1 MIVLLDQVRL
11 EPVRWQE
18 TCHLAAEILDR
29 PELVALSPIAWR
41 GSLTFNDPGFLLQG
55 DLAYQQTLTCTRCL
69 KEFEEPANS
78 ELRLLVEVG
87 GVAGA
92 PGERELGEDELE
104 VVTVA
109 GDELDTDPLVLEQVL
124 LNLPMKPLCRPDCK
138 GLCPRCGVDRNVE
151 ACGCEVAST
160 DPRWSALADL
170 KDRLKSGEKR
180 N

>member
-1 MIVLLDQVRL
+1 MIVSLDQVRL

-18 TCHLAAEILDR
+18 TSHIAAAALDR
-29 PELVALSPIAWR
+29 PELVGLSPIEWQ

-55 DLAYQQTLTCTRCL
+55 DLSYRQTLLCTRCL
-69 KEFEEPANS
+69 KEFEEPAVS
-78 ELRLLVEVG
+78 DLRLLVEAG

-92 PGERELGEDELE
+92 PGERQLDEDELG
-104 VVTVA
+104 VVTVT
-109 GDELDTDPLVLEQVL
+109 GEELDTEPLILEQVL

-138 GLCPRCGVDRNVE
+138 GLCPRCGADRNVE
-151 ACGCEVAST
+151 ACGCEVETT
-160 DPRWSALADL
+160 DPRWSGLAEL